1 MSKVEQVPPP
11 TVRTTATDTAPAGP
25 RARIFQLGKYRE
37 IALAVGFFLVFDLA
51 VLVVNFYSSYRIA
64 EDAVAI
70 NLSGRQR
77 MLSQRMT
84 KAILDVDAEH
94 HAGRSVS
101 TGLDELQLSASLFG
115 TTLEAFS
122 RGGVVTGG
130 DGQVVHLQPAKSA
143 QAQALLA
150 DALALWRPYEAVT
163 QQLVR
168 QRGSVEEATLR
179 SAVQMARATNL
190 KLLDLMNRL
199 TTQLEDE
206 ARNTA
211 AFLRQ
216 VQMVGISLALLN
228 FLFILFKFIRRLQDN
243 DARIERA
250 QGEIRE
256 ILATVKEGLFLL
268 DTDRRVGDQRSASL
282 GAVLGSEPAPGAD
295 FFGLLAPVVSAAEL
309 DSARDYVDLLF
320 AGRVKE
326 SLVQALNPLAEVK
339 VSQPDRA
346 GKLRDRWLSFQFN
359 RVVGEGTV
367 THLLVT
373 VQDVTKR
380 VELEGQLSAA
390 KSQARVELDV
400 LLHLLEA
407 EPTALRSFL
416 ERAELALS
424 EVNDRFK
431 EAADHGG
438 TDYNRLL
445 SHAVSTVHGVK
456 GEAAVLRLEMF
467 ETLAHEFERE
477 LAAARDK
484 RGTGGDD
491 MVRLTLR
498 LDELFERLTLIR
510 EITERLGRRTVGAVV
525 PDVPTNSTPESFI
538 GGLRAL
544 AHRIAADQGKSV
556 EVLGDLQALELLPE
570 ATAMELRSVAIQ
582 LIRNAVSHGIESPE
596 ERQRAGK
603 PAAGMVYVAC
613 NEGRAGTV
621 DFVLRDDGRGVS
633 PGRIRQALVS
643 SGRLSLEQ
651 AAALADEQVIRK
663 IFEPGLS
670 TAESA
675 DLHAGRG
682 VGMDLVWRKVNE
694 LGARLRLQTQ
704 PDRYTQF
711 TLSIDR
717 QSCGAKWP
725 AVGSSQ
731 LQAAE

>member
-1 MSKVEQVPPP
+1 MSTAS
-11 TVRTTATDTAPAGP
+11 TVVTPSGART
-25 RARIFQLGKYRE
+25 RIFQLGKYRE

-70 NLSGRQR
+70 NMSGRQR

-101 TGLDELQLSASLFG
+101 AGLDELQLSASLFG

-122 RGGVVTGG
+122 KGGLVTGG
-130 DGQVVHLQPAKSA
+130 DGQAVQLQAAKSA
-143 QAQALLA
+143 QSQALLA
-150 DALALWRPYEAVT
+150 EALALWRPYETAA

-168 QRGSVEEATLR
+168 QRGGVEEATLR
-179 SAVQMARATNL
+179 TAVQTARATNL

-216 VQMVGISLALLN
+216 VQLVGISLALLN

-295 FFGLLAPVVSAAEL
+295 FFGLLAPIVSATEL
-309 DSARDYVDLLF
+309 TSARDYVDLLF

-339 VSQPDRA
+339 ISQPDRA
-346 GKLRDRWLSFQFN
+346 GKPRDRWLSFQFN
-359 RVVGEGTV
+359 RVIGEGTV

-380 VELEGQLSAA
+380 VELEGQLAAA
-390 KSQARVELDV
+390 KSQARIELDV

-407 EPTALRSFL
+407 EPAALRSFL

-438 TDYNRLL
+438 ADYNRLL

-467 ETLAHEFERE
+467 ETLAHEFERD
-477 LAAARDK
+477 LATARDK
-484 RGTGGDD
+484 RGAGGDD

-510 EITERLGRRTVGAVV
+510 EITERLGRRTVGAAE
-525 PDVPTNSTPESFI
+525 PDGPATATPESFI

-544 AHRIAADQGKSV
+544 AQRIAVDHGKSV
-556 EVLGDLQALELLPE
+556 EVLGDLQALERLPE

-603 PAAGMVYVAC
+603 PAAGMIYIAC
-613 NEGRAGTV
+613 SEGHAGTV
-621 DFVLRDDGRGVS
+621 EFVLRDDGRGVS
-633 PGRIRQALVS
+633 PSRIRQALVN
-643 SGRLSLEQ
+643 SGRFSPEQ
-651 AAALADEQVIRK
+651 AAALADEHVIRK

-704 PDRYTQF
+704 ADRYTQF
-711 TLSIDR
+711 TLSLDR
-717 QSCGAKWP
+717 PLREVKWP
-725 AVGSSQ
+725 PTSPT